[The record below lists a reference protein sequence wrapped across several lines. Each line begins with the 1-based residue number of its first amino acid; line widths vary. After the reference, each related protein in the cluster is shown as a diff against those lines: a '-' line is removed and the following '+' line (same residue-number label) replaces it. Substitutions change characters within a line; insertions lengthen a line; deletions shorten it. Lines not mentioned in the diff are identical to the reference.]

1 MVIAANLGFVTG
13 LGAAAALVDL
23 VDDRLVVL
31 WDSDVG
37 GRCSRSLDGQT
48 SRHV

>member
-1 MVIAANLGFVTG
+1 MVFNANLRFVTG

-23 VDDRLVVL
+23 VNDRLVVL

-37 GRCSRSLDGQT
+37 GLCRRFLDGLT